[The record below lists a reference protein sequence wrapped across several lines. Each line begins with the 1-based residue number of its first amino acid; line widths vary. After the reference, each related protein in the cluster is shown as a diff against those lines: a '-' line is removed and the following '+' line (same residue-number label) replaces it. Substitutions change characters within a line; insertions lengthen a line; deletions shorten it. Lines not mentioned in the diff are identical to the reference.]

1 MEGERNA
8 VIGRFGTR
16 RAGNLVELPQD
27 KSTSLFGTHNLSI
40 WPLDRQEWVPL
51 SELWTGT
58 T

>member
-40 WPLDRQEWVPL
+40 WSLDRQELVPL
-51 SELWTGT
+51 SEL
-58 T
+58 